1 MKKHTRFTLIASASC
16 LAVCSL
22 LAAFTPVN
30 ALLFSGKKSTAAV
43 AAFAKS
49 DEPGAL
55 VTFSETDFTSRVAG
69 RDTLDGIVLSE
80 LPDPELGSLRLA
92 GRTLSAGDSI
102 AREDFAL
109 LCFVPLA
116 SGDVHTRFSFL
127 PVFSKAGVTE
137 AAVQVAVNL
146 SATPNSSPIALDLSY
161 ETYVDLP
168 LCAAL
173 RSVDFDG
180 DGCSYAVLTAPQRG
194 EVTVTGE
201 GFHYTPAGKSGS
213 DSFTYVATDAFGNA
227 SSPATVTLDVR
238 KRPSGSDVR
247 YTDMMQSTAHYE
259 AVKLA
264 EAGVLTGERIG
275 SDSFLKPSAPVTRA
289 EFVALVTAATD
300 LPVPTMAVSTGLAD
314 NDAIPAWAQPYIA
327 SAIYNGVVRGE
338 KNEDGN
344 SIFRASDTLTR
355 AEAAAIL
362 TRAAALPANE
372 GIVRFTDEV
381 PAWAADAME
390 TASAAGVLPAFADG
404 TARAEQTVT
413 REEAVHMLYAIMK
426 FADK

>member
-1 MKKHTRFTLIASASC
+1 MKKFNRSALIASASC

-22 LAAFTPVN
+22 LAAFSPAN
-30 ALLFSGKKSTAAV
+30 ALFFSSKKTNAAV

-55 VTFSETDFTSRVAG
+55 VTFSEADFVSRVEG

-80 LPDPELGSLRLA
+80 LPDPALGALRLA
-92 GRTLSAGDSI
+92 GRSLASGDSI
-102 AREDFAL
+102 ARDDFSL

-116 SGDVHTRFSFL
+116 SGDMHTSFSFL
-127 PVFSKAGVTE
+127 PVFAKSGIGE
-137 AAVQVAVNL
+137 RSVQVAVNL
-146 SATPNSSPIALDLSY
+146 SATPNSAPIALDLSY

-180 DGCSYAVLTAPQRG
+180 DGCSYSVVTPAVKG
-194 EVTVTGE
+194 EVTVTTA
-201 GFHYTPAGKSGS
+201 GFRYTPAGKSGS
-213 DSFTYVATDAFGNA
+213 DTFTYIATDAFGNA
-227 SSPATVTLDVR
+227 SSPATVTLNVR
-238 KRPSGSDVR
+238 KRPLGSDVR
-247 YTDMMQSTAHYE
+247 YTDMLQSPAHYE

-275 SDSFLKPSAPVTRA
+275 SDSFLKPQAPVTRA
-289 EFVALVTAATD
+289 EFVALVTAAVD

-314 NDAIPAWAQPYIA
+314 NDAIPTWAQPYIA

-338 KNEDGN
+338 RNQDGN

-362 TRAAALPANE
+362 TRAVNLPAAE
-372 GIVRFTDEV
+372 STVRFTDEV
-381 PAWAADAME
+381 PAWASEALEA
-390 TASAAGVLPAFADG
+390 ASSAGVLPTFADG
-404 TARAEQTVT
+404 TARAEQAVT
-413 REEAVHMLYAIMK
+413 REDAVRMLYALMNLAK
-426 FADK
+426 R